1 MRVKIYRDL
10 SMQVRTIRKLLNNTK
25 YTVTNEGEYLAIGGP
40 YIHNIIQV
48 DVDTL
53 KVHAGSYRTREGLN
67 KDKEELGF
75 IWDKLQELVDKGEM
89 RSLLDG
95 QDVIENPIT
104 LFTVVDGELVECITE
119 DDEDYPKVDQSGVT
133 VYANTHFK
141 TMEEAIQYGI
151 RENIAAVR
159 RTKGSMHS
167 IQKDLNAM
175 HDRYSKYLS
184 HAVSLKA
191 TLKRMQREGEGA

>member
-1 MRVKIYRDL
+1 
-10 SMQVRTIRKLLNNTK
+10 MQVRTIRKILNNTK
-25 YTVTNEGEYLAIGGP
+25 YTVANEGEYLAIGGP

-53 KVHAGSYRTREGLN
+53 RVHAGSYRTREGLN

-119 DDEDYPKVDQSGVT
+119 DDEHYPKVDQSGVR
-133 VYANTHFK
+133 VYKNTHFK
-141 TMEEAIQYGI
+141 TMEEAVQYGI
-151 RENIAAVR
+151 RENIACVR
-159 RTKGSMHS
+159 ATKGSMHS

-184 HAVSLKA
+184 RAVSLKA
-191 TLKRMQREGEGA
+191 TLKKMQREGEGA